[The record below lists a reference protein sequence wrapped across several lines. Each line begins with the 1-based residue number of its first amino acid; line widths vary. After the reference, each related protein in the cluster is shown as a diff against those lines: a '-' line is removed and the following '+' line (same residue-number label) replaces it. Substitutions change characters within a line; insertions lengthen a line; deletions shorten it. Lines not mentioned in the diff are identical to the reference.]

1 MADIRKENQPAPR
14 SGYPQSRWEGEGGPP
29 APEDDAKL
37 AKEEKTA
44 SREAKPDEEL
54 VTDRSKKG
62 GSCCAGMTDQP

>member
-14 SGYPQSRWEGEGGPP
+14 SGFPQSRWEGEGGPP

-44 SREAKPDEEL
+44 VRDAKPDADK
-54 VTDRSKKG
+54 VTDSSKKG
-62 GSCCAGMTDQP
+62 DCGCNQ

>member
-14 SGYPQSRWEGEGGPP
+14 SGYPQMRWEGEGGPP

-37 AKEEKTA
+37 ANEEKA
-44 SREAKPDEEL
+44 QSREAKPDEKT

-62 GSCCAGMTDQP
+62 DCGCPH

>member
-14 SGYPQSRWEGEGGPP
+14 SGYPQMRWEGEGGPP

-37 AKEEKTA
+37 AKEEKENKPA
-44 SREAKPDEEL
+44 SRELKPDEKT

-62 GSCCAGMTDQP
+62 DCGCPH

>member
-14 SGYPQSRWEGEGGPP
+14 SGYPQMRWEGEGGPP

-44 SREAKPDEEL
+44 SSELKPDGEKA
-54 VTDRSKKG
+54 TDRSKKSDCG
-62 GSCCAGMTDQP
+62 CS